1 MQYDKD
7 SLSKQSIAVIKKH
20 NLTRIQ
26 HVISYLP
33 CVSATFYNFEL
44 EKLESIKEALFIN
57 REKKKKKLTDRW
69 EDSENPTL
77 QIAAYK
83 LLADEDELLKLNS
96 QAMRVDIN
104 NVTDKVKTVYDA
116 LQQEPEVPNS
126 EP

>member
-7 SLSKQSIAVIKKH
+7 KLEKQSIAAINKH
-20 NLTRIQ
+20 KLTRIQ

-33 CVSATFYNFEL
+33 CVSSTFYNFEL
-44 EKLESIKEALFIN
+44 EKSESIKEALFIN
-57 REKKKKKLTDRW
+57 RERKKKKLTDKW
-69 EDSENPTL
+69 EDSDNPTL

-96 QAMRVDIN
+96 QAVRVDVN
-104 NVTDKVKTVYDA
+104 NVTEKVSSIYDA
-116 LQQEPEVPNS
+116 LQQEPEVPGS